1 MFDKDV
7 FSSCFSFGGVFPLR
21 AGPCLHCLPESCSH
35 DARTPALGCLLLPH
49 DHYAGTGHTGR
60 DTNTHTLRLWWIT
73 FGGIDVVSCKTYR
86 PRVPLRHSVCEPGGP
101 DDVGVWPVSS
111 SDPTRPPQR
120 AAAAVCL
127 HRLLPARAGHGHAG
141 KWMGCVDGVYVI
153 LRLICY
159 GIMSFS
165 VFRVHVCLH
174 PM

>member
-1 MFDKDV
+1 MYFHH
-7 FSSCFSFGGVFPLR
+7 VFPSVACFLSGPGLAFIAYPR
-21 AGPCLHCLPESCSH
+21 AVAMMPVPQLWAVCFFLMIIM
-35 DARTPALGCLLLPH
+35 LGL
-49 DHYAGTGHTGR
+49 
-60 DTNTHTLRLWWIT
+60 DTQVETQTHTLPLRWFT
-73 FGGIDVVSCKTYR
+73 FGDIDVVSCKTYR